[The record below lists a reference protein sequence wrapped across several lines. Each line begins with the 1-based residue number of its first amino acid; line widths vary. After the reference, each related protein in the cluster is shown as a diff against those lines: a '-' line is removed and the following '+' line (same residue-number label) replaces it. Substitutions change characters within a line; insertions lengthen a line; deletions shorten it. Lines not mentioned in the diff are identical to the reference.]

1 MMRLSRL
8 LLKHRRLFLSYLTSL
23 SSSTFPSSS
32 HSFSTYNRLDITGH
46 KSSPSTSQT
55 NHVLIDHILVNFLSG
70 TDDIAPFLLEIF
82 KTEPNCILT
91 HILGVWDLLLT
102 GNIKYNDQLTIT
114 YLFDK
119 IEKDIAKGNLTYSS
133 IFYFYNCNPTK
144 LLQYVCVYIGNILNT
159 RENHLIT
166 AAYAYTQGLHLL
178 SAYILDSY
186 LLHHS
191 FDPLLLKLTQ
201 LSYGK
206 AGDNNSILT
215 CITQHPH
222 LLGDHHLK
230 GHLLSMLALGHL
242 ETGRYKEAEDI
253 ANRSLYITNNNNN
266 TAIYTLLSSLY
277 LQGRISELLD
287 TATIYNN
294 NIHKRYNKSIYLLFL
309 GLGQVQLGH
318 MKTSIR
324 FCSGILDH
332 LKSFPT
338 YIPIQGY
345 IYSTLLLFY
354 IQVNRTAPTT
364 PASSTPSVHNTA
376 NTHTSDTN
384 DKYAYY
390 YKDPVY
396 TNLWNYII
404 RQYSTTPLVIYSQ
417 PPFMYLMKMI
427 SSYHSMKVYTS
438 IPVSFSRETVMGS
451 MASYQ
456 REQSQAFARSF
467 MDLFSSRDEV
477 SESVPERVSTAPAA
491 VPVNT
496 ATGEGSIM
504 ASESEEKEAVV
515 DVDEYMREMEAAIHS
530 LSSHTSTVTTPTATP
545 GSSTHP
551 SSASSVPLTAPAGP
565 ADWSSSSPFP
575 HTNYPHLLKLQTD
588 LAAKYNIS
596 LPQCY
601 THRQQQ
607 LTVGVTVSKGILAF
621 LRGDYATCAEQLLSV
636 NNASLTPQPTPSA
649 TASAGNT
656 PGPVPSSRLQTSPYS
671 PLSLLGCGAVEREI
685 LQTTLIECYLR
696 MGDLKEAQ
704 RFLTA
709 RVMAYPNDGH
719 SWYRL
724 IDVYGKTG
732 QYELAQMAHENAVQ
746 LGVRGPDRGAVK
758 EL

>member
-1 MMRLSRL
+1 M
-8 LLKHRRLFLSYLTSL
+8 Y
-23 SSSTFPSSS
+23 
-32 HSFSTYNRLDITGH
+32 
-46 KSSPSTSQT
+46 
-55 NHVLIDHILVNFLSG
+55 
-70 TDDIAPFLLEIF
+70 
-82 KTEPNCILT
+82 
-91 HILGVWDLLLT
+91 
-102 GNIKYNDQLTIT
+102 
-114 YLFDK
+114 
-119 IEKDIAKGNLTYSS
+119 
-133 IFYFYNCNPTK
+133 
-144 LLQYVCVYIGNILNT
+144 VYIGNILNT

-201 LSYGK
+201 LSYSK

-222 LLGDHHLK
+222 LLGEHHLK

-294 NIHKRYNKSIYLLFL
+294 NIHKRCNKSIYLLFL

-318 MKTSIR
+318 MKTSMK

-354 IQVNRTAPTT
+354 IQVNSTAPIDTTT
-364 PASSTPSVHNTA
+364 PTPTAHNNTTTTTTTTSNTTT
-376 NTHTSDTN
+376 NTHTTPTTDMN

-396 TNLWNYII
+396 IHLWNYII
-404 RQYSTTPLVIYSQ
+404 KQYSTTPLVTYSQ
-417 PPFMYLMKMI
+417 PPLMYLMKMI
-427 SSYHSMKVYTS
+427 SSYHSMKVYTH
-438 IPVSFSRETVMGS
+438 IPVSFSRETVMDS

-496 ATGEGSIM
+496 ATGKVSSSQ
-504 ASESEEKEAVV
+504 SESEEKEAVV

-551 SSASSVPLTAPAGP
+551 SSASSVPRTAPAGP
-565 ADWSSSSPFP
+565 ADLSSSSPFP

-596 LPQCY
+596 LPKCY

-607 LTVGVTVSKGILAF
+607 LTVGVTVSKGLLAF

-636 NNASLTPQPTPSA
+636 NHASLTPQTTPPSA

-709 RVMAYPNDGH
+709 RVMAYPNDGQ
-719 SWYRL
+719 SWHRL

-746 LGVRGPDRGAVK
+746 LGVRGPYRGAVK

>member
-1 MMRLSRL
+1 
-8 LLKHRRLFLSYLTSL
+8 
-23 SSSTFPSSS
+23 
-32 HSFSTYNRLDITGH
+32 
-46 KSSPSTSQT
+46 
-55 NHVLIDHILVNFLSG
+55 
-70 TDDIAPFLLEIF
+70 
-82 KTEPNCILT
+82 
-91 HILGVWDLLLT
+91 
-102 GNIKYNDQLTIT
+102 
-114 YLFDK
+114 
-119 IEKDIAKGNLTYSS
+119 
-133 IFYFYNCNPTK
+133 
-144 LLQYVCVYIGNILNT
+144 
-159 RENHLIT
+159 
-166 AAYAYTQGLHLL
+166 
-178 SAYILDSY
+178 
-186 LLHHS
+186 
-191 FDPLLLKLTQ
+191 
-201 LSYGK
+201 
-206 AGDNNSILT
+206 
-215 CITQHPH
+215 
-222 LLGDHHLK
+222 
-230 GHLLSMLALGHL
+230 MLALGHL

-266 TAIYTLLSSLY
+266 SAIYTLLSSLY

-294 NIHKRYNKSIYLLFL
+294 NLHKRYNKSIYLLFL

-354 IQVNRTAPTT
+354 IQVNSKPTTSTAPTT
-364 PASSTPSVHNTA
+364 PASSTPTVLNTA
-376 NTHTSDTN
+376 NTHTTDTN

-396 TNLWNYII
+396 INLWNYII
-404 RQYSTTPLVIYSQ
+404 KQYSITPLVTCSQ
-417 PPFMYLMKMI
+417 PPLMYLMKMI
-427 SSYHSMKVYTS
+427 SLYHSMKVYTS
-438 IPVSFSRETVMGS
+438 IPVSFSRETVMDS

-456 REQSQAFARSF
+456 REQSQAFARSL
-467 MDLFSSRDEV
+467 MDLFSSRDDV
-477 SESVPERVSTAPAA
+477 SESEPVSVSTTSA
-491 VPVNT
+491 PVNT
-496 ATGEGSIM
+496 NTTATAT
-504 ASESEEKEAVV
+504 ASGVHTATDEEKEALV
-515 DVDEYMREMEAAIHS
+515 DVDEYMREMEASIHTLPS
-530 LSSHTSTVTTPTATP
+530 FTSAAVAPGFPTQASSGPTTATTDP
-545 GSSTHP
+545 STTDSSP
-551 SSASSVPLTAPAGP
+551 SSGS
-565 ADWSSSSPFP
+565 FP
-575 HTNYPHLLKLQTD
+575 HTSYPHLLKLQTD
-588 LAAKYNIS
+588 IAAKNNIS

-607 LTVGVTVSKGILAF
+607 LTVGLTVSKGLLAF

-636 NNASLTPQPTPSA
+636 NHAPHTPQPTHT
-649 TASAGNT
+649 TAGTGNT
-656 PGPVPSSRLQTSPYS
+656 PGPVSSSRLQTSPYS

-709 RVMAYPNDGH
+709 RVMAYPNDGQ